1 VGGLLGFMLAAIV
14 SLALV
19 VVGLVLMIG
28 GSIKKVHQR
37 VQRSSYWFAG
47 GAGVLLVALILTVS
61 A

>member
-1 VGGLLGFMLAAIV
+1 MLAAI
-14 SLALV
+14 LGLGLV
-19 VVGLVLMIG
+19 AVGLVLIVR
-28 GSIKKVHQR
+28 GSMKKDHRR

>member
-1 VGGLLGFMLAAIV
+1 MGGLYGFMLAAI
-14 SLALV
+14 LGLGLV
-19 VVGLVLMIG
+19 AVGLVLIVR
-28 GSIKKVHQR
+28 GSMKKDHRR